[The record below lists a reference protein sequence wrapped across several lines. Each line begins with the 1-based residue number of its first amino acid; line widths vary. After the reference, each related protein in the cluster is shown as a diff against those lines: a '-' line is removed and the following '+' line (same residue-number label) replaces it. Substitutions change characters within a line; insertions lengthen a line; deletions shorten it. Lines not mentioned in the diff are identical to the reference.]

1 MKDCQYVTSLVR
13 TSVGLTR
20 VLKCD
25 ILCNSGSI
33 RADRRPEWAELRP
46 KRPEGS
52 GGRLANGQ
60 KDREMNETKSSCVQG
75 PCRINLAEG

>member
-1 MKDCQYVTSLVR
+1 MKDCQYFTS
-13 TSVGLTR
+13 S

-46 KRPEGS
+46 KRPERR
-52 GGRLANGQ
+52 GGRKLTNGR
-60 KDREMNETKSSCVQG
+60 KDRETNEIKFSCVQG
-75 PCRINLAEG
+75 PCLINLAEK